1 MFRIFRERKT
11 LSRWPRPARYDRN
24 LIVIGGGA
32 AGLVGA
38 YIAAATKARVTLVT
52 DGPMGGDCL
61 NFGCVPSKAL
71 IRAARIAHLAR
82 RAEDFGLVLP
92 PAEVDFPAVMARIGR
107 VIDTIAPNDSV
118 ERYEGLGV
126 EVLRGH
132 ARIADPWTV
141 EIAAADGTAR
151 KLTTRAILVA
161 TGAAPVLP
169 DLPGLAEAGCLT
181 SDSLW
186 SDLAAQ
192 ARIPA
197 RIAILGGGPIGCELA
212 QALARLGAGV
222 TLIEAGP
229 RLLPREDADAAAL
242 VRAAMERDGVTV
254 LTGHRAIACGRDPG
268 GIWIETEAET
278 EAETAAETEA
288 GAKGPRHRI
297 GADRMIAALG
307 RAPRL
312 TGLGLE
318 ALGITPDGAS
328 LADAFQQTS
337 VPTIFLAGDVAGP
350 FRFTHAA
357 AHQAWH
363 AAVNAL
369 FGQIWRLR
377 ADRAVIPWTT
387 FTDPEVARAGLNED
401 EARARGIAH
410 QVTLLPLSALDRAIA
425 DGTTDGFV
433 KVLTPPGS
441 DRILGVTVVG
451 DHAGDVIAEHVLA
464 MSRGIGL
471 NGILGTVH
479 VYPTLAEA
487 NKLAAGAWRRSRV
500 SPRTTALL
508 RRYHDWRRG

>member
-1 MFRIFRERKT
+1 MLRILRERKA
-11 LSRWPRPARYDRN
+11 LSRWPRPARFDCN

-82 RAEDFGLVLP
+82 QAGEFGLSLP

-118 ERYEGLGV
+118 ARYEGLGV
-126 EVLRGH
+126 EVLQGH

-141 EIAAADGTAR
+141 EIAAGDGTAR
-151 KLTTRAILVA
+151 TLTTRAILVA

-169 DLPGLAEAGCLT
+169 DLPGIAEAGCLT
-181 SDSLW
+181 SDTLW
-186 SDLAAQ
+186 SDLATLD
-192 ARIPA
+192 RIPA

-222 TLIEAGP
+222 TLIEVGP
-229 RLLPREDADAAAL
+229 RLLPREDADASAL
-242 VRAAMERDGVTV
+242 VRAAMERDGVAV
-254 LTGHRAIACGRDPG
+254 LTGHRATTCGTGPEG
-268 GIWIETEAET
+268 SWIETEAEGT
-278 EAETAAETEA
+278 
-288 GAKGPRHRI
+288 RHRI
-297 GADRMIAALG
+297 GADRLIAAVG

-312 TGLGLE
+312 SGLGLE
-318 ALGITPDGAS
+318 ALGITPKSGPDS
-328 LADAFQQTS
+328 PPLANAFQQTA
-337 VPTIFLAGDVAGP
+337 VPTIFLAGDVAGT
-350 FRFTHAA
+350 FQFTHSA

-377 ADRAVIPWTT
+377 ADRAVIPWAT
-387 FTDPEVARAGLNED
+387 FTDPEVSRAGLNED
-401 EARARGIAH
+401 EARAKGIAH
-410 QVTLLPLSALDRAIA
+410 QVTLLPLAALDRAIA

-433 KVLTPPGS
+433 KILTPPGS

-487 NKLAAGAWRRSRV
+487 NKLAAGAWRRTRV

-508 RRYHDWRRG
+508 KRYHDWRRG